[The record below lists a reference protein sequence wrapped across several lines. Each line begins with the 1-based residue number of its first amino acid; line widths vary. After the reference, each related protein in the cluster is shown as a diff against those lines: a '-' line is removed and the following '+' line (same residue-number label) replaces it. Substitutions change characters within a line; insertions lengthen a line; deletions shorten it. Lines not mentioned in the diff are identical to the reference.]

1 MADWKRSEREWA
13 KWFAS
18 GGGIAQRHPSQGL
31 AHEDLSGV
39 LGMGHGWTAE
49 HKETHFCP
57 AWLKAAI
64 RQRRENAERNPD
76 RTAYGL
82 LTIQEGRGVKATRIL
97 WMEVDF
103 DTNPEEVVPAFQH
116 AVKELTHGRQDRTDD

>member
-1 MADWKRSEREWA
+1 VADWKRSEREWA

-18 GGGIAQRHPSQGL
+18 GGGIAQRHPSQGT

-39 LGMGHGWTAE
+39 LAMGKGWTAE
-49 HKETHFCP
+49 HKETHACP
-57 AWLKAAI
+57 VWLKKAI
-64 RQRRENAERNPD
+64 EQRRENAERNPD

-82 LTIQEGRGVKATRIL
+82 LTIQQGRGVKATRIL

-103 DTNPEEVVPAFQH
+103 NEDPEAVLPAFNS
-116 AVKELTHGRQDRTDD
+116 AAKEVSHGN